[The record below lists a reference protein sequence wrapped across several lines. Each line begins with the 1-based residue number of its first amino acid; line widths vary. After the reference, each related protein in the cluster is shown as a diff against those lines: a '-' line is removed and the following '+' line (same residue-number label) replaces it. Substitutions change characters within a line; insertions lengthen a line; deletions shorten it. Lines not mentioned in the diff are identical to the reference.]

1 VNGNGYTIDGLFIN
15 KSTTNYVGLFG
26 YTQGASIKSLG
37 LTTMN
42 VKGKNFVGG
51 LAGYNTNSSITSSYA
66 TGKVKGKSRVGG
78 LVGYTSKSSITS
90 SYATGKVTGD
100 GLIGGLVGYN
110 TKSSSI
116 SDSYAT
122 GSVTGK
128 KFVGGLAGYNTKSSI
143 TSSYATGSVTGN
155 NNVGGFIGYY
165 SFGSLTH
172 NYWDTQSSGKTKG
185 IGNKGKQ
192 SGVTGKTSMQ
202 MTKQAT
208 FKGWDFSTVWNITE
222 NTTYP
227 WLQKNAQ
234 NPPPKP
240 STFAGGDG
248 SPNNPYQIATAG
260 QLNEVRNYLD
270 KHFILTADINLDVA
284 PYNTGKGWKPIG
296 NNISSFDGNVN
307 GNGHTIDGLF
317 INRPSTDYVGLF
329 RITNGATIESVGL
342 TNVDVTGDEYV
353 GGLVGLNFDNSFITN
368 SYATGNVTGTEDVGG
383 LVGVNAESSSILD
396 SYATGSVTGDGVNGG
411 LVGLNWNS
419 SITSSYATGSVTG
432 KSFVGGFLGIY
443 SSGSLTHNY

>member
-1 VNGNGYTIDGLFIN
+1 
-15 KSTTNYVGLFG
+15 LFG
-26 YTQGASIKSLG
+26 YTQGATINSVG
-37 LTTMN
+37 LTTVN
-42 VKGKNFVGG
+42 VKGKNFTGG
-51 LAGYNTNSSITSSYA
+51 LVGYTNKSSITNSSA

-128 KFVGGLAGYNTKSSI
+128 KFVGGLAGWNTKSSI

-155 NNVGGFIGYY
+155 NNAGGFIGYY

-208 FKGWDFSTVWNITE
+208 FKGWDFSMVWAITK

-227 WLQKNAQ
+227 WLKNNAQ
-234 NPPPKP
+234 NPPPAPVP
-240 STFAGGDG
+240 SNPFAGGDG

-270 KHFILTADINLDVA
+270 KSFILIADQSC
-284 PYNTGKGWKPIG
+284 PK
-296 NNISSFDGNVN
+296 
-307 GNGHTIDGLF
+307 
-317 INRPSTDYVGLF
+317 
-329 RITNGATIESVGL
+329 
-342 TNVDVTGDEYV
+342 
-353 GGLVGLNFDNSFITN
+353 
-368 SYATGNVTGTEDVGG
+368 
-383 LVGVNAESSSILD
+383 
-396 SYATGSVTGDGVNGG
+396 
-411 LVGLNWNS
+411 
-419 SITSSYATGSVTG
+419 
-432 KSFVGGFLGIY
+432 
-443 SSGSLTHNY
+443 